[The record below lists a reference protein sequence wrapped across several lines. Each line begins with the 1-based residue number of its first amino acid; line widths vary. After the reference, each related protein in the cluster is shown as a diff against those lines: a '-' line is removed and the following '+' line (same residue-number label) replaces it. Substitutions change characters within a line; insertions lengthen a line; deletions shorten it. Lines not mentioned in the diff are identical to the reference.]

1 MRVVA
6 IVNQKGGCGKTTT
19 AVNLAAVMARDGVRT
34 LLVDMDPQSHCAAG
48 LGVPDARIE
57 RTIADAM
64 IAENTASLRHDEF
77 VWEVARNLHLAPSSV
92 ALSLLEAPN
101 GPLAAR
107 FDRDRRLARVLST
120 WKDEF
125 DWCVIDCPPTIGLLT
140 FNALRACDLVLIPV
154 ETGFFSLKGA
164 EKQIQTIEA
173 VVGRFGRD
181 IPFRLLPTLVNERR
195 ALSRDVV
202 EALSRRCPEALLP
215 IVIREHEE
223 LRDAA
228 SYGQSITEFAPG
240 SAAEAD
246 FEALATWLRGHAP
259 VTRVLDDFIV
269 EAVPTVETFHITPHA
284 AGGVANDPVTP
295 PAAGIAPYP
304 ASQGASYPA
313 THAAPSNPH
322 TTSAPGRDA
331 GTPGAASGS
340 SDGGRAADVASRLR
354 ALNERARQASVV
366 GGGFGPRA
374 QADGTVVFTL
384 PFSRRATALVGDFNG
399 WNPAVTPF
407 VESADQRRL
416 EATIALLPGTHAYRI
431 VVDGHEMLDEFNNLR
446 DETVGA
452 NVVVVPGA
460 RDEAGAVRGG
470 DASRAFEGRT
480 S

>member
-48 LGVPDARIE
+48 LGVPDQRIE

-64 IAENTASLRHDEF
+64 LSEQPHRQRSEEF
-77 VWEVARNLHLAPSSV
+77 VWEVGRNLHLAPSSV

-107 FDRDRRLARVLST
+107 FDRDRRLARVLAA
-120 WKDEF
+120 WRNDF

-202 EALSRRCPEALLP
+202 DALARRCPEALLP
-215 IVIREHEE
+215 IAIREHEE

-240 SAAEAD
+240 SDAERD
-246 FEALATWLRGHAP
+246 FEALASWLRAHAP
-259 VTRVLDDFIV
+259 ETRVLEDFVADAVPMV
-269 EAVPTVETFHITPHA
+269 EAFRVECPA
-284 AGGVANDPVTP
+284 
-295 PAAGIAPYP
+295 PAAEA
-304 ASQGASYPA
+304 APA
-313 THAAPSNPH
+313 TAEAAMSGTAFTAAPV
-322 TTSAPGRDA
+322 APA
-331 GTPGAASGS
+331 PVAAAVTAPPRES

-354 ALNERARQASVV
+354 ALNERTRQGGSGTGMI
-366 GGGFGPRA
+366 GGGYGPRA
-374 QADGTVVFTL
+374 LADGTVVFTQ
-384 PFSRRATALVGDFNG
+384 PFSRRAMSVVGEFNG
-399 WNPAVTPF
+399 WNPRATPF
-407 VESADQRRL
+407 IESADQRRL
-416 EATIALLPGTHAYRI
+416 EATVRLPSGTHLYRI
-431 VVDGHEMLDEFNNLR
+431 ATDGGDALDEFNNLR
-446 DETVGA
+446 DEA
-452 NVVVVPGA
+452 LAASIVVVPGVRDDLGQSASGGA
-460 RDEAGAVRGG
+460 RM
-470 DASRAFEGRT
+470 ST
-480 S
+480 SGERMQ

>member
-48 LGVPDARIE
+48 LGVPDNRIE
-57 RTIADAM
+57 RTIAEALL
-64 IAENTASLRHDEF
+64 AEASSRPRAEEF
-77 VWEVARNLHLAPSSV
+77 LWEVGRNLHLAPSSV
-92 ALSLLEAPN
+92 SLSLLEAPN

-107 FDRDRRLARVLST
+107 FDRDRRLARVLSN

-154 ETGFFSLKGA
+154 ETGYFSLKGA

-181 IPFRLLPTLVNERR
+181 IPFKLLPTLVNERR

-202 EALSRRCPEALLP
+202 EALSRRCPDALLP
-215 IVIREHEE
+215 IAIREHEE

-246 FEALATWLRGHAP
+246 FEALAGWLAAHAP
-259 VTRVLDDFIV
+259 ASRNLDDYASDASPAI
-269 EAVPTVETFHITPHA
+269 ETFHTQ
-284 AGGVANDPVTP
+284 PVVPEPESPSPSRASEQP
-295 PAAGIAPYP
+295 PAAFAAVP
-304 ASQGASYPA
+304 ALRE
-313 THAAPSNPH
+313 
-322 TTSAPGRDA
+322 SA
-331 GTPGAASGS
+331 
-340 SDGGRAADVASRLR
+340 DGGRAADVASRLR
-354 ALNERARQASVV
+354 ALNERARQGSVV

-374 QADGTVVFTL
+374 QQDGTVVFTQPL
-384 PFSRRATALVGDFNG
+384 SRRATSVVGDFNG
-399 WNPAVTPF
+399 WDAAATPF
-407 VESADQRRL
+407 VESADHRRL
-416 EATIALLPGTHAYRI
+416 EATIALPPGTHAYRI
-431 VVDGHEMLDEFNNLR
+431 AVEGAESLDEFNNLR
-446 DETVGA
+446 DEQLGA
-452 NVVVVPGA
+452 NIVVVPG
-460 RDEAGAVRGG
+460 VR
-470 DASRAFEGRT
+470 STEGMNP
-480 S
+480 

>member
-48 LGVPDARIE
+48 LGVPDQRIE

-64 IAENTASLRHDEF
+64 LSEQPHRQRSEEF
-77 VWEVARNLHLAPSSV
+77 VWEVGRNLHLAPSSV

-101 GPLAAR
+101 GPLSAR
-107 FDRDRRLARVLST
+107 FDRDRRLARVLAA
-120 WKDEF
+120 WKDDF

-202 EALSRRCPEALLP
+202 DALARRCPDALLP
-215 IVIREHEE
+215 LAIREHEE

-240 SAAEAD
+240 SDAERD
-246 FEALATWLRGHAP
+246 FEALARWLREHAP
-259 VTRVLDDFIV
+259 ETRVLEDFV
-269 EAVPTVETFHITPHA
+269 TDAVPTIEVFRAES
-284 AGGVANDPVTP
+284 
-295 PAAGIAPYP
+295 PAP
-304 ASQGASYPA
+304 ASESLHSAVSTSSEPA
-313 THAAPSNPH
+313 VAAPVP
-322 TTSAPGRDA
+322 SAPVVTTVAVPAREN
-331 GTPGAASGS
+331 

-354 ALNERARQASVV
+354 ALNERTRQGASGTGMI
-366 GGGFGPRA
+366 GGGYGPRA
-374 QADGTVVFTL
+374 LPDGTVVFTQ
-384 PFSRRATALVGDFNG
+384 PFSRRAMSVVGEFNG
-399 WNPAVTPF
+399 WDPRATPF
-407 VESADQRRL
+407 VESVDQRRL
-416 EATIALLPGTHAYRI
+416 EATVRLPSGTHLYRI
-431 VVDGHEMLDEFNNLR
+431 AVDGGESLDEFNNLR
-446 DETVGA
+446 DDALAA
-452 NVVVVPGA
+452 NIVVVPVL
-460 RDEAGAVRGG
+460 RDEPGHSPVGGVRVTTQGE
-470 DASRAFEGRT
+470 SIR
-480 S
+480 

>member
-64 IAENTASLRHDEF
+64 VAENTAALRHDEF

-259 VTRVLDDFIV
+259 MTRVLDDFV
-269 EAVPTVETFHITPHA
+269 VDAVPTVETFHITPQ
-284 AGGVANDPVTP
+284 VAPGSVAEPPRQPFADGATAPHLGAPTQNQPRIPV
-295 PAAGIAPYP
+295 P
-304 ASQGASYPA
+304 ASS
-313 THAAPSNPH
+313 HAPVRE
-322 TTSAPGRDA
+322 G
-331 GTPGAASGS
+331 GT
-340 SDGGRAADVASRLR
+340 DGGRAADVASRLR

-366 GGGFGPRA
+366 GGGVGPRA
-374 QADGTVVFTL
+374 QVDGTVVFAL

-399 WNPAVTPF
+399 WNPSATPF
-407 VESADQRRL
+407 AESLDQRRL
-416 EATIALLPGTHAYRI
+416 EASVALPPGTHAYRI
-431 VVDGHEMLDEFNNLR
+431 VVDGNEMLDEFNNLR
-446 DETVGA
+446 DETIGA
-452 NVVVVPGA
+452 NVVVVPGV
-460 RDEAGAVRGG
+460 RDESAQGHALSTHAVPAH
-470 DASRAFEGRT
+470 ASEGRIQ
-480 S
+480 

>member
-48 LGVPDARIE
+48 LGVPDQRIE

-64 IAENTASLRHDEF
+64 LSEQPHRERSEEF
-77 VWEVARNLHLAPSSV
+77 VWEVGRNLHLAPSSV
-92 ALSLLEAPN
+92 SLSLLEAPN
-101 GPLAAR
+101 GPLATR
-107 FDRDRRLARVLST
+107 FDRDRRLARVLAA
-120 WKDEF
+120 WKDDF

-181 IPFRLLPTLVNERR
+181 IPFKLLPTLVNERR

-202 EALSRRCPEALLP
+202 DALARRCPDALLP
-215 IVIREHEE
+215 LAIREHEE

-240 SAAEAD
+240 SAAEGD
-246 FEALATWLRGHAP
+246 FEALAGWLRAHAP
-259 VTRVLDDFIV
+259 HTRVLEDFASEPVPVV
-269 EAVPTVETFHITPHA
+269 ESFRVESIAAESTSFDAPRAAGASAAPLAPHGFEQPDLPHA
-284 AGGVANDPVTP
+284 RSGHASGVVAP
-295 PAAGIAPYP
+295 PM
-304 ASQGASYPA
+304 
-313 THAAPSNPH
+313 T
-322 TTSAPGRDA
+322 RDA
-331 GTPGAASGS
+331 

-354 ALNERARQASVV
+354 ALNERARQGGAV

-374 QADGTVVFTL
+374 QADGTVVFAQ
-384 PFSRRATALVGDFNG
+384 PFSRRSLSLVGEFNG
-399 WNPAVTPF
+399 WDPRATPF
-407 VESADQRRL
+407 IESADQRRL
-416 EATIALLPGTHAYRI
+416 EAVVRLSPGTHAYRI
-431 VVDGHEMLDEFNNLR
+431 AADGGQTLDEFNNLR
-446 DETVGA
+446 DEALGA
-452 NVVVVPGA
+452 NIVVVPGA
-460 RDEAGAVRGG
+460 RSAGSAGIPATGERIQ
-470 DASRAFEGRT
+470 
-480 S
+480 

>member
-48 LGVPDARIE
+48 LGVPDQRIE

-64 IAENTASLRHDEF
+64 LSEQPHRERSEEF
-77 VWEVARNLHLAPSSV
+77 VWEVGRNLHLAPSSV
-92 ALSLLEAPN
+92 SLSLLEAPN
-101 GPLAAR
+101 GPLASR
-107 FDRDRRLARVLST
+107 FDRDRRLARVLAA
-120 WKDEF
+120 WKDDF
-125 DWCVIDCPPTIGLLT
+125 DWCVVDCPPTIGLLT

-202 EALSRRCPEALLP
+202 DALARRCPDALLP
-215 IVIREHEE
+215 LAIREHEE

-246 FEALATWLRGHAP
+246 FEALAAWLRAHAP
-259 VTRVLDDFIV
+259 ETRVLEDFASD
-269 EAVPTVETFHITPHA
+269 AVPVVESFHVESIATEPTTSGMSGIA
-284 AGGVANDPVTP
+284 AAPAAP
-295 PAAGIAPYP
+295 PA
-304 ASQGASYPA
+304 
-313 THAAPSNPH
+313 PH
-322 TTSAPGRDA
+322 GFEQPESAPTRGALGPSAAVTTRDA
-331 GTPGAASGS
+331 V
-340 SDGGRAADVASRLR
+340 DGGRAADVASRLR
-354 ALNERARQASVV
+354 ALNERARQGVMV

-374 QADGTVVFTL
+374 QADGTVVFSQ
-384 PFSRRATALVGDFNG
+384 PFSRRALSLVGDFNG
-399 WNPAVTPF
+399 WNPGATPF
-407 VESADQRRL
+407 LESADQRRL
-416 EATIALLPGTHAYRI
+416 EAVVRLSPGTHAYRI
-431 VVDGHEMLDEFNNLR
+431 VVDGGEGLDEFNNLR
-446 DETVGA
+446 DESIGA
-452 NVVVVPGA
+452 NIVVVPGA
-460 RDEAGAVRGG
+460 RTAGSAVMPATGERIQ
-470 DASRAFEGRT
+470 
-480 S
+480 